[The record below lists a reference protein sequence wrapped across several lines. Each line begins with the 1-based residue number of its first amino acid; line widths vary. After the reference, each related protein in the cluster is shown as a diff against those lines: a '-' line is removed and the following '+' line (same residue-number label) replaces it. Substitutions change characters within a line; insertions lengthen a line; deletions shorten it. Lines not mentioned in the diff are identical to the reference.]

1 MATVLTPHY
10 GKTVCWR
17 LRLRFT
23 MKASYCAG
31 LLLAGYC
38 CSSSIDAAHVAE
50 DPALRLG
57 YFPNITHA
65 QALYAKA
72 GGHFEKKL
80 GTSIKWSSFNAGPTA
95 IEAMFT
101 DAIDATFVGPSPAI
115 NGFIRSRGEN
125 FVIIAGS
132 ASGGAGLVLRKG
144 AGIQSEKDFE
154 GKTIATPQLGNTQ
167 DIAARSWF
175 AERGYKFKEKGGTL
189 TLLALSN
196 PDQLTL
202 FKKGEIHG
210 AWTVEPWL
218 ARLEIEGGGELF
230 LDEKTLWPDGR
241 YATTVLIMNR
251 NFLATHAKFTR
262 TLLQA
267 LVEVTQQINSNKTEA
282 ARVLNAQLK
291 KETGKSL
298 SDAVIAR
305 AMERVDFTW
314 NPVPE
319 SLRKSAKA
327 AHQIGFLRDT
337 PDLKGIFQ
345 LNMLNVVLKEQN
357 LPPIVE

>member
-1 MATVLTPHY
+1 
-10 GKTVCWR
+10 
-17 LRLRFT
+17 
-23 MKASYCAG
+23 
-31 LLLAGYC
+31 
-38 CSSSIDAAHVAE
+38 
-50 DPALRLG
+50 
-57 YFPNITHA
+57 
-65 QALYAKA
+65 
-72 GGHFEKKL
+72 
-80 GTSIKWSSFNAGPTA
+80 
-95 IEAMFT
+95 MFT

>member
-1 MATVLTPHY
+1 
-10 GKTVCWR
+10 
-17 LRLRFT
+17 
-23 MKASYCAG
+23 MKANQCAK
-31 LLLAGYC
+31 LLLAAYC
-38 CSSSIDAAHVAE
+38 CSASIHGVGAAETH
-50 DPALRLG
+50 ALRLG
-57 YFPNITHA
+57 HFPNLTHA

-80 GTSIKWSSFNAGPTA
+80 ATPIKWSSFNAGPTA
-95 IEAMFT
+95 IEAIFT

-115 NGFIRSRGEN
+115 NGFIRSRGEK

-144 AGIQSEKDFE
+144 AGIRSEKDFG

-167 DIAARSWF
+167 DIAARGWF

-251 NFLATHAKFTR
+251 DFMATNPKLTR
-262 TLLQA
+262 ILLQV
-267 LVEVTQQINSNKTEA
+267 LVEVTQQINDNKAEA
-282 ARVLNAQLK
+282 ARILNAELK

-298 SDAVIAR
+298 ADAVIAK

-314 NPVPE
+314 DPVPE
-319 SLRKSAKA
+319 SLRKSAEA
-327 AHQIGFLRDT
+327 AHRIGFLRKA

-345 LNMLNVVLKEQN
+345 LRMLNDVLKEQN
-357 LPPIVE
+357 LPPITE